1 MVIALFVDNNYNVEN
16 EILIQQP
23 KAIVFD
29 YVKSLRNQDKFLFLL
44 PKQKFVG
51 DSMVVWIILLI

>member
-1 MVIALFVDNNYNVEN
+1 MKFKLKNAFFSILILITLPLVTALFVDNNYNVEN

-29 YVKSLRNQDKFLFLL
+29 YV
-44 PKQKFVG
+44 
-51 DSMVVWIILLI
+51 